1 MWCGD
6 ASAFVSPNCTQYL
19 FRGSQWIVVVVLF
32 NVTSLA
38 SREVE
43 PQEEEEVAGIGNKKG
58 RPTHRHTCPFPVSV
72 YYAALI
78 LLRRLPPSLERHMFR
93 VKPSFFLSLL
103 KKDERFAQ
111 SQTRCHPHQP
121 TEPDD
126 ASECFASPR
135 FQINLRLR
143 EEGGRGGGRWWCWW
157 GGE

>member
-1 MWCGD
+1 MWCSD
-6 ASAFVSPNCTQYL
+6 ASAFVSPNCTRISFMGRSEL
-19 FRGSQWIVVVVLF
+19 WLSF
-32 NVTSLA
+32 SLMLHLRLPEKL
-38 SREVE
+38 SRRKKKKQ
-43 PQEEEEVAGIGNKKG
+43 QEQRIEKG

-143 EEGGRGGGRWWCWW
+143 EEGGRGGGR
-157 GGE
+157 